1 MRQIDKNTFF
11 DITQNFLLVPS
22 TQTRGHYEMFALSG
36 AERIKFFVNDIENP
50 TIACIGHERRFLNK
64 KMLLIIGECYADM
77 PNFESEKKA
86 HRYFTTL
93 REFYRELKSATYD
106 IIEIQSDAMYDFRYE
121 TALRQA
127 GFLRPVGQFSM
138 PTTKIIDL
146 TDEIVYY
153 ENWRRF
159 IRKSLQHDLKI
170 EIIDKISHK
179 DCVDF
184 VQLQNDLSERKKLSV
199 GYSVAQIH
207 ALCSDK
213 SFQLFFALHN
223 GQRVAALIVHKD
235 EHRKHIHLNNVASNA
250 VALRTSA
257 SFFIYYSVINY
268 LKEAGYKSF
277 DLEKLV
283 PAENELNNV
292 FKFKDG
298 ISGKYEVLN
307 GEWSWYK
314 KKYYRP
320 LMYFVKKYLFKRIE
334 L

>member
-1 MRQIDKNTFF
+1 MRQVDKNTFF
-11 DITQNFLLVPS
+11 EITENFLLVPF
-22 TQTRGHYEMFALSG
+22 TQTRGYYEMHVFSG
-36 AERIKFFVNDIENP
+36 VERIKFFVNDIENP
-50 TIACIGHERRFLNK
+50 AIACFGHEKRFLGK
-64 KMLLIIGECYADM
+64 KMLLIESECYADM
-77 PNFESEKKA
+77 PSVESEKKA
-86 HRYFTTL
+86 HRYFTVL
-93 REFYRELKSATYD
+93 REFYCELKSAGYD
-106 IIEIQSDAMYDFRYE
+106 MIEVQSTATYDFRYE

-146 TDEIVYY
+146 TSEIVYD

-159 IRKSLQHDLKI
+159 IRKSLQNDLKI
-170 EIIDKISHK
+170 EIINEISQE
-179 DCVDF
+179 DCADF
-184 VQLQNDLSERKKLSV
+184 VQLQNALNERKKLSI
-199 GYSVAQIH
+199 GFSSVQIQ

-213 SFQLFFALHN
+213 SFQMFFALYG
-223 GQRVAALIVHKD
+223 GQRIAALIVHKD
-235 EHRKHIHLNNVASNA
+235 EHRKHVHLNNVASNA
-250 VALRTSA
+250 IALRTSA
-257 SFFIYYSVINY
+257 SFFIYKSVINY

-283 PAENELNNV
+283 PAEDGINSV

-298 ISGKYEVLN
+298 IYGKYEVLN

-320 LMYFVKKYLFKRIE
+320 LMYFVKKYLIKKRE